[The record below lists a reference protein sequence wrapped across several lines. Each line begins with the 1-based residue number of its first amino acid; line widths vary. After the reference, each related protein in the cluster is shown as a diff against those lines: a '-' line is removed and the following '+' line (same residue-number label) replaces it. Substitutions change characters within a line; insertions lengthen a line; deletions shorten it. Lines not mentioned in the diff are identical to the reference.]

1 MKQSKNK
8 KNCDII
14 NKEGTGWFYSDVV
27 KDHFFHPRNLLLKNP
42 KRGEFDAVGVEG
54 SMACGDIM
62 KMWLKIEPKT
72 QRIKDVK
79 WRTFGC
85 ASAIAAT
92 SMYSAMLMEK
102 GGRTIK
108 QALKIKPQDV
118 IKRLG
123 GLPNRKIHCS
133 VLADLAFKKAIE
145 NYYGRQKERKN
156 KNQEN

>member
-1 MKQSKNK
+1 MRSKNK

-14 NKEGTGWFYSDVV
+14 SKEGTGWFYSDIV
-27 KDHFFHPRNLLLKNP
+27 KDHFFHPRNLLLKDP

-72 QRIKDVK
+72 ERIKDVK

-92 SMYSAMLMEK
+92 SMYSAMLTEK

-133 VLADLAFKKAIE
+133 VLADLAFKEAVN
-145 NYYGRQKERKN
+145 NYFKKWRKR
-156 KNQEN
+156 K